1 MPRFPLPSAPV
12 LLFSFLVLPLA
23 VSSAGAQDSWT
34 WPDRG
39 QNLQVFPE
47 DTSPERLR
55 AVMTGFTRALG
66 VRCSH
71 CHVGDAGKPLST
83 YDFASDENPM
93 KQTARVMLEML
104 GTINKS
110 LDTIEPSGPTQ
121 VNMWCHTCHMGK
133 PRPMTLAEE
142 LTESLT
148 EGGAGAMVEKYEE
161 LHENFYGR
169 GGYDFSEGTL
179 NSLGYEQLEA
189 GALKEAIA
197 LFRLNVERFPASGN
211 VHDSLAEAYRE
222 AGDRERAIL
231 HYQQALFLDPD
242 NDNAAKML
250 AELRQE
256 GAKQGD

>member
-1 MPRFPLPSAPV
+1 MTRFPLPLCRV
-12 LLFSFLVLPLA
+12 LCLSVFVLFLA
-23 VSSAGAQDSWT
+23 ATQAGAQGSWA
-34 WPDRG
+34 WPDRAE
-39 QNLQVFPE
+39 NLQVFPE

-71 CHVGDAGKPLST
+71 CHVGEAGKPLST
-83 YDFASDENPM
+83 YDFASDENPQ
-93 KQTARVMLEML
+93 KKTARVMLEML
-104 GTINKS
+104 GTINQS

-142 LTESLT
+142 LTEALAD
-148 EGGAGAMVEKYEE
+148 GGTGAMIDKYEH

-179 NSLGYEQLEA
+179 NNLGYEQLEA

-197 LFRLNVERFPASGN
+197 VFRLNAEKFPENGN

-231 HYQQALFLDPD
+231 HYQRALFLDPD

-250 AELRQE
+250 AELRRGDAE
-256 GAKQGD
+256 QGD